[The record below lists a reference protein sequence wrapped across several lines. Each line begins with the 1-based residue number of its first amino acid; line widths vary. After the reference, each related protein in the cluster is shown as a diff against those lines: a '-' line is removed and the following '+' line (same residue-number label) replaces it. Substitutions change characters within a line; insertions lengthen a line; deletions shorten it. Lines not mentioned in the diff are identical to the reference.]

1 MPDKDLDNALV
12 IIGDEDVISG
22 FKALGFKTYF
32 IKEHQG
38 AVAVIDEALEEKP
51 CICLVQENL
60 YSLAEDR
67 IREYKTLPLP
77 IFIPFSPKA
86 DWSLLQNMLKEIR
99 IRATGAL

>member
-32 IKEHQG
+32 IKEPQG
-38 AVAVIDEALEEKP
+38 AVALIDEVLEEKP
-51 CICLVQENL
+51 GICLVQENL
-60 YSLAEDR
+60 YSLAADR
-67 IREYKTLPLP
+67 IGEYKTLPLP